1 MSKSFPGS
9 MPADLRV
16 FTLLASAGAGGLSFI
31 SPATRPKNAPA
42 SIACT
47 RSRGGA
53 VPVSAGAGTSAGGL
67 QGVPQA
73 LSGVSVYCFCSA
85 VTAAH
90 SSGPSAC
97 IWPLTQT

>member
-1 MSKSFPGS
+1 
-9 MPADLRV
+9 MP
-16 FTLLASAGAGGLSFI
+16 
-31 SPATRPKNAPA
+31 
-42 SIACT
+42 
-47 RSRGGA
+47 
-53 VPVSAGAGTSAGGL
+53 VPAGAGTSAGGL
-67 QGVPQA
+67 QDVPQA